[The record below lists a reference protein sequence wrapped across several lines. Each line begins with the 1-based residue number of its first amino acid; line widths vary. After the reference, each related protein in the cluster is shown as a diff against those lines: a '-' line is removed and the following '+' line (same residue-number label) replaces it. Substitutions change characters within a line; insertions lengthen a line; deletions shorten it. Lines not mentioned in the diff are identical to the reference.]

1 MSKFYGQVEGQ
12 ASTVASRR
20 GSANSGLKVSAQSW
34 EGSVIVR
41 LWENKEG
48 ETMVEIEKG
57 EGSTSWGGDTIYR
70 GKLEDLKPIKQS

>member
-12 ASTVASRR
+12 AQTVASRR

-41 LWENKEG
+41 LWENNEG
-48 ETMVEIEKG
+48 ETMVEIEKA

-70 GKLEDLKPIKQS
+70 GKLQDLKSLKTE

>member
-41 LWENKEG
+41 LWENNEG
-48 ETMVEIEKG
+48 ETMVEISKA
-57 EGSTSWGGDTIYR
+57 EGSTSWGGDTLFW
-70 GKLEDLKPIKQS
+70 GKLKDLKKIEQ

>member
-41 LWENKEG
+41 LWENNEG
-48 ETMVEIEKG
+48 ETMVEIEKA
-57 EGSTSWGGDTIYR
+57 EGSTSWCGDTLFW
-70 GKLEDLKPIKQS
+70 GKLKDLKKLQ

>member
-1 MSKFYGQVEGQ
+1 MSMFYGQVSGQ

-41 LWENKEG
+41 LWENEG
-48 ETMVEIEKG
+48 EIMLEIEKAK
-57 EGSTSWGGDTIYR
+57 GSTSWGGDTIFY
-70 GKLEDLKPIKQS
+70 GKLKDLKKLQE